1 MKLLLYC
8 DEYCYSYN
16 GNYYLE
22 NFGLLL
28 IKRYLNVFE
37 EVRVPLRV
45 KYVASKQQL
54 EKNNCLVEDSRIT
67 IVPLP
72 YGNGALDFVKH
83 IHQINHSLK
92 GICDSI
98 DLAILRL
105 PSIYSF
111 AVLRK
116 VYKCKMPFAVELVFD
131 CHDGYTSAGSL
142 LEKYSW
148 KWMHKRQQAA
158 CKRAIGISCVTESYL
173 QQRYNNDDPKV
184 VKAHYSSIELPESFY
199 YKSRNYPSNGCFHI
213 VHIAY
218 QVAFNSRKGHNQLI
232 EALSKVR
239 KRGYNVSIY
248 FVGGDYNNGVSLLKA
263 YAERLGVSDNIK
275 FTGFLSRP
283 ELRDLL
289 ISSDLAVLPTK
300 AEGLPRVVIESM
312 AMGLPCISSNV
323 SGNPE
328 LLEKNYLLEY
338 SDVDALADAIIRLV
352 SNPKEYESVSA
363 RNFEK
368 SWKYEAKKLDR
379 DRNEF
384 YNKLKNIVLNGKF

>member
-1 MKLLLYC
+1 MTLLLYC

-45 KYVASKQQL
+45 RRVCSEGEL
-54 EKNNCLVEDSRIT
+54 GKNNCIVDDPRIE
-67 IVPLP
+67 IVSLP
-72 YGNGALDFVKH
+72 YGLGAKAFISHYYRIKKALLNV
-83 IHQINHSLK
+83 
-92 GICDSI
+92 CDNV

-111 AVLRK
+111 TVLDK
-116 VYKCKMPFAVELVFD
+116 VQEANIPYAVELVFD
-131 CHDGYTSAGSL
+131 CYDGYTSANSIID
-142 LEKYSW
+142 KYSW

-158 CKRAIGISCVTESYL
+158 CKKAIGISCVTESYL

-199 YKSRNYPSNGCFHI
+199 YKPRHYPNNGQFHI

-239 KRGYNVSIY
+239 RRGYDVSIF

-263 YAERLGVSDNIK
+263 YAEKLGVADYIQ

-283 ELRDLL
+283 ELRSLL

-328 LLEKNYLLEY
+328 LLEKKYLLEY

-363 RNFEK
+363 RNFER
-368 SWKYEAKKLDR
+368 SWKYEAKKLDS
-379 DRNEF
+379 DRNKF
-384 YNKLKNIVLNGKF
+384 YNELKNKVLNGKF